1 MIISVIDVP
10 SKDTSALALRRCLA
24 KVAWTGDVAIAEI
37 KPVSGDFPVGDHHI
51 MVSKKKKSQTD

>member
-1 MIISVIDVP
+1 MSIIDVP
-10 SKDTSALALRRCLA
+10 SKDTGAVTIRRCLA

-37 KPVSGDFPVGDHHI
+37 KPVSRDFPVGDHHI